1 MEPEKEHT
9 DQSKDPSKDIA
20 KDQAKDSTKD
30 SEEKPRKFLNGWTS
44 EQERLMSE
52 WSDIAMCYRW
62 LHDHSEKI
70 YHSKTLWI
78 NIPVIVLSTL
88 GGTANFGIQSIFS
101 DNSTKQL
108 ASFAIGGVSL
118 FAGLLTTI
126 NNYLRYPQLEES
138 NRVAS
143 IAWGKFQRLIAV
155 ELSLHPDERMDSMD
169 FLKVCRADLD
179 RLIEQSPPIPPQAIQ
194 LFELRFGSIKE
205 LKKPDICGA
214 LEHTRVYESSET
226 RLKQVAVDAALLL
239 RQRKNT
245 LAELLSPKIQ
255 EQIATQI
262 HTRLSDELDAR
273 KKQLEEE
280 IVTHKEEERR
290 VEEALQERQRKLH
303 AELDA
308 EKRSLQQADKPV
320 SPLQMAKR
328 SPFEQ
333 RFQRKSFTSTFQK
346 NPLWGQIPLDTSRP
360 LDTPR
365 SSSTIPLSS
374 RRPSQSR
381 EQDPPDSHP
390 ILIPSS
396 SQSYSKSVDS
406 SPVINPQ
413 HGTAPSEFSLPD
425 DQNTVIIP

>member
-1 MEPEKEHT
+1 MEPEPKKGQGQSQDQDT
-9 DQSKDPSKDIA
+9 D
-20 KDQAKDSTKD
+20 TGR
-30 SEEKPRKFLNGWTS
+30 ERKFLNGWTT

-70 YHSKTLWI
+70 YHNKTLWI

-101 DNSTKQL
+101 DDTTKKL

-169 FLKVCRADLD
+169 FLKVCRSDLD

-194 LFELRFGSIKE
+194 LFEFRFGSIKE

-255 EQIATQI
+255 DQIATQI
-262 HTRLSDELDAR
+262 QARMAEELDAR
-273 KKQLEEE
+273 KRQLEEE
-280 IVTHKEEERR
+280 IAMQKEEEKRKEEEVQR
-290 VEEALQERQRKLH
+290 VMEERQRKLH

-308 EKRSLQQADKPV
+308 EKRAL
-320 SPLQMAKR
+320 SPTLLAPLGQSVQR
-328 SPFEQ
+328 STFEH
-333 RFQRKSFTSTFQK
+333 RLQRKSFTTLQK
-346 NPLWGQIPLDTSRP
+346 NPLFTHPS
-360 LDTPR
+360 
-365 SSSTIPLSS
+365 IPLSA
-374 RRPSQSR
+374 RGPSLPR
-381 EQDPPDSHP
+381 FPPDSHP
-390 ILIPSS
+390 ILIPES
-396 SQSYSKSVDS
+396 SQPYSKSVDS
-406 SPVINPQ
+406 SPVIQPQLGPNP
-413 HGTAPSEFSLPD
+413 TEFTLPD
-425 DQNTVIIP
+425 DQNTVIVPQ

>member
-1 MEPEKEHT
+1 MESDQKKEEETGREK
-9 DQSKDPSKDIA
+9 
-20 KDQAKDSTKD
+20 
-30 SEEKPRKFLNGWTS
+30 KFLNGWTT

-70 YHSKTLWI
+70 YHKKTLWI

-101 DNSTKQL
+101 DDTSKKL

-155 ELSLHPDERMDSMD
+155 ELSLHPDERMDSLD

-194 LFELRFGSIKE
+194 LFEFRFGSIKE

-255 EQIATQI
+255 DQIATQI
-262 HTRLSDELDAR
+262 HARMSEELDAR
-273 KKQLEEE
+273 RKQMEEE
-280 IVTHKEEERR
+280 IAMQKEEEKRR
-290 VEEALQERQRKLH
+290 EEEVQRVMEERQRKIH
-303 AELDA
+303 EELDA
-308 EKRSLQQADKPV
+308 EKRALQPHANPV
-320 SPLQMAKR
+320 SPV
-328 SPFEQ
+328 Q
-333 RFQRKSFTSTFQK
+333 RSTFEHRLQRRGHFAS
-346 NPLWGQIPLDTSRP
+346 PYPSPMETHHTLPSQTV
-360 LDTPR
+360 
-365 SSSTIPLSS
+365 PLSS
-374 RRPSQSR
+374 RSVPARGATLSRGPSLL
-381 EQDPPDSHP
+381 PPSSDYP
-390 ILIPSS
+390 ILIPAS
-396 SQSYSKSVDS
+396 SQPYSKSVDS
-406 SPVINPQ
+406 SPVIPPQIGPNP
-413 HGTAPSEFSLPD
+413 TEFALPD
-425 DQNTVIIP
+425 HQNTVIMPQ

>member
-1 MEPEKEHT
+1 MEPPK
-9 DQSKDPSKDIA
+9 
-20 KDQAKDSTKD
+20 KDQGKGQGQEQDQDT
-30 SEEKPRKFLNGWTS
+30 ETGRERKFLNGWTT

-101 DNSTKQL
+101 DDTTKKL

-169 FLKVCRADLD
+169 FLKVCRSDLD
-179 RLIEQSPPIPPQAIQ
+179 RLIEQSPPIPPQAIK
-194 LFELRFGSIKE
+194 LFEFRFGSIKE

-262 HTRLSDELDAR
+262 HARMAEELDAR
-273 KKQLEEE
+273 KIQLEEE
-280 IVTHKEEERR
+280 IIMQKEEERR
-290 VEEALQERQRKLH
+290 KEEALQDRQRKLH
-303 AELDA
+303 EELDA
-308 EKRSLQQADKPV
+308 EKRALSPSLLGPLGPLGPLEQPIQRSTFESRLQRKHMF
-320 SPLQMAKR
+320 SPLKQNLLFR
-328 SPFEQ
+328 
-333 RFQRKSFTSTFQK
+333 
-346 NPLWGQIPLDTSRP
+346 GD
-360 LDTPR
+360 
-365 SSSTIPLSS
+365 TIPLSA
-374 RRPSQSR
+374 RRPSLL
-381 EQDPPDSHP
+381 PDSHP
-390 ILIPSS
+390 ILIPES
-396 SQSYSKSVDS
+396 SQPYSKSVDS
-406 SPVINPQ
+406 SPAIQPQIGPNP
-413 HGTAPSEFSLPD
+413 TEFTLPD
-425 DQNTVIIP
+425 SQNTVIVPQ

>member
-1 MEPEKEHT
+1 MEPEPKKGQGQDNDT
-9 DQSKDPSKDIA
+9 D
-20 KDQAKDSTKD
+20 TGR
-30 SEEKPRKFLNGWTS
+30 ERKFLNGWTT

-70 YHSKTLWI
+70 YHNKTLWI

-101 DNSTKQL
+101 DDTTKKL

-169 FLKVCRADLD
+169 FLKVCRSDLD

-194 LFELRFGSIKE
+194 LFEFRFGSIKE

-255 EQIATQI
+255 DQIATQI
-262 HTRLSDELDAR
+262 HARMAEELDAR
-273 KKQLEEE
+273 KKQMEEE
-280 IVTHKEEERR
+280 IAMQKEEERR
-290 VEEALQERQRKLH
+290 KEEALQDRQRKLH
-303 AELDA
+303 EELDA
-308 EKRSLQQADKPV
+308 EKRALSPSLLG
-320 SPLQMAKR
+320 PLGQSVHR
-328 SPFEQ
+328 SPFEN
-333 RFQRKSFTSTFQK
+333 RLQRKHTFS
-346 NPLWGQIPLDTSRP
+346 PLKQNTLFRGD
-360 LDTPR
+360 
-365 SSSTIPLSS
+365 TIPLSA
-374 RRPSQSR
+374 RRPSLL
-381 EQDPPDSHP
+381 PDSHP
-390 ILIPSS
+390 ILIPES
-396 SQSYSKSVDS
+396 SQPYSKSVDS
-406 SPVINPQ
+406 SPVIQPQLGPNP
-413 HGTAPSEFSLPD
+413 AEFTLPD
-425 DQNTVIIP
+425 SQNTVIVPQ

>member
-1 MEPEKEHT
+1 MESDQKKDKETGREK
-9 DQSKDPSKDIA
+9 
-20 KDQAKDSTKD
+20 
-30 SEEKPRKFLNGWTS
+30 KFLNGWTT

-52 WSDIAMCYRW
+52 WSDIATCYRW
-62 LHDHSEKI
+62 LHNHSEKI

-101 DNSTKQL
+101 DDASKQL
-108 ASFAIGGVSL
+108 ASFAIGGISL
-118 FAGLLTTI
+118 LAGLLTTI

-169 FLKVCRADLD
+169 FLKVCRSDLD
-179 RLIEQSPPIPPQAIQ
+179 RLIEQSPPIPPSAIQ
-194 LFELRFGSIKE
+194 LFEFRFGSIKE

-262 HTRLSDELDAR
+262 HARMSDELDAR
-273 KKQLEEE
+273 KTQLEEE
-280 IVTHKEEERR
+280 IVSKKEEERR
-290 VEEALQERQRKLH
+290 VEEALQDRQRKLH
-303 AELDA
+303 EELDA
-308 EKRSLQQADKPV
+308 EKRALQLEKAVSPV
-320 SPLQMAKR
+320 SPVPPVPPVQR
-328 SPFEQ
+328 STFES
-333 RFQRKSFTSTFQK
+333 RLQRKSFSFQK
-346 NPLWGQIPLDTSRP
+346 NPLYAPPS
-360 LDTPR
+360 
-365 SSSTIPLSS
+365 IPLSARGPS
-374 RRPSQSR
+374 LLPRFPSQ
-381 EQDPPDSHP
+381 QDADYP
-390 ILIPSS
+390 IVIPES
-396 SQSYSKSVDS
+396 SQPYSKSVDS
-406 SPVINPQ
+406 SPVMQSQIGPNP
-413 HGTAPSEFSLPD
+413 TEFALPD
-425 DQNTVIIP
+425 DQNTVIMPQ

>member
-1 MEPEKEHT
+1 MEPPK
-9 DQSKDPSKDIA
+9 
-20 KDQAKDSTKD
+20 KDQDQDT
-30 SEEKPRKFLNGWTS
+30 ETGREKKFLNGWTT

-70 YHSKTLWI
+70 YHKKTLWI

-101 DNSTKQL
+101 DDTSKKL

-169 FLKVCRADLD
+169 FLKVCRSDLD

-194 LFELRFGSIKE
+194 LFEFRFGSIKE

-255 EQIATQI
+255 DQIATQI
-262 HTRLSDELDAR
+262 HARMAEELDAR
-273 KKQLEEE
+273 KRQLEEE
-280 IVTHKEEERR
+280 IAMQKEEEKRK
-290 VEEALQERQRKLH
+290 EEALQDRQRKLH
-303 AELDA
+303 EELDA
-308 EKRSLQQADKPV
+308 EKRALSPSLLAPLGQSVQRSTFESRLQRKHMF
-320 SPLQMAKR
+320 SPLKQNILFR
-328 SPFEQ
+328 
-333 RFQRKSFTSTFQK
+333 
-346 NPLWGQIPLDTSRP
+346 GD
-360 LDTPR
+360 
-365 SSSTIPLSS
+365 TIPLSS
-374 RRPSQSR
+374 RRPSLL
-381 EQDPPDSHP
+381 PDSHP
-390 ILIPSS
+390 ILIPES
-396 SQSYSKSVDS
+396 SQPYSKSVDS
-406 SPVINPQ
+406 SPVIQPQIGSNP
-413 HGTAPSEFSLPD
+413 AEFTLPD
-425 DQNTVIIP
+425 AQNTVIVPQ

>member
-1 MEPEKEHT
+1 MESEK
-9 DQSKDPSKDIA
+9 DKQDKDKDKQD
-20 KDQAKDSTKD
+20 KDKQDKDK
-30 SEEKPRKFLNGWTS
+30 EEKPRKFLNGWTK

-70 YHSKTLWI
+70 YHKKTLWI

-101 DNSTKQL
+101 DDTSKKL

-155 ELSLHPDERMDSMD
+155 ELSLHPDERMDSLD

-194 LFELRFGSIKE
+194 LFEFRFGSIKE

-226 RLKQVAVDAALLL
+226 RLKQAAVDAALLL

-245 LAELLSPKIQ
+245 LTEMLSPKIQ

-262 HTRLSDELDAR
+262 HARMSDEFDAR
-273 KKQLEEE
+273 KIQLEEE
-280 IVTHKEEERR
+280 IVAHREEEKR
-290 VEEALQERQRKLH
+290 VEKALQDRQRKLH
-303 AELDA
+303 EELDA
-308 EKRSLQQADKPV
+308 EKRALQPEKAV
-320 SPLQMAKR
+320 SPVQPVQR
-328 SPFEQ
+328 STFES
-333 RFQRKSFTSTFQK
+333 RLQRKSFAFQK
-346 NPLWGQIPLDTSRP
+346 NPLYAPP
-360 LDTPR
+360 
-365 SSSTIPLSS
+365 STIPLSA
-374 RRPSQSR
+374 RGPSLLPR
-381 EQDPPDSHP
+381 VQDADYP
-390 ILIPSS
+390 IQIPES
-396 SQSYSKSVDS
+396 SQPYSKSVDS
-406 SPVINPQ
+406 SPVMQ
-413 HGTAPSEFSLPD
+413 SQRAPHPTEFSLPD
-425 DQNTVIIP
+425 DQNTVIVPQ

>member
-1 MEPEKEHT
+1 MESEK
-9 DQSKDPSKDIA
+9 DKDKDKQD
-20 KDQAKDSTKD
+20 KDKDK
-30 SEEKPRKFLNGWTS
+30 EEKPRKFLNGWTK

-70 YHSKTLWI
+70 YHGKTLWI

-101 DNSTKQL
+101 DDASKQL

-118 FAGLLTTI
+118 LAGLLTTI

-169 FLKVCRADLD
+169 FLKVCRSDLD
-179 RLIEQSPPIPPQAIQ
+179 RLIEQSPPIPPQAIR
-194 LFELRFGSIKE
+194 LFEFRFGSIKE

-226 RLKQVAVDAALLL
+226 RLKQAAVDAALLL

-245 LAELLSPKIQ
+245 LTEMLSPKIQ

-262 HTRLSDELDAR
+262 HARMSDELDAR
-273 KKQLEEE
+273 KIQLEEE
-280 IVTHKEEERR
+280 IVAHREEEKR
-290 VEEALQERQRKLH
+290 VEKALQDRQRKLH
-303 AELDA
+303 EELDA
-308 EKRSLQQADKPV
+308 EKRSLQPEKKV
-320 SPLQMAKR
+320 SPVQVVYPVQR
-328 SPFEQ
+328 STFES
-333 RFQRKSFTSTFQK
+333 RLQRKSFAFQK
-346 NPLWGQIPLDTSRP
+346 NPLYAPP
-360 LDTPR
+360 
-365 SSSTIPLSS
+365 STIPLSA
-374 RRPSQSR
+374 RGPSLLPRFPQ
-381 EQDPPDSHP
+381 QDADYP
-390 ILIPSS
+390 ILIPES
-396 SQSYSKSVDS
+396 SQTYSKSVES
-406 SPVINPQ
+406 SPVIQPQLGPNP
-413 HGTAPSEFSLPD
+413 TEFVLPD
-425 DQNTVIIP
+425 HQNMVIIPQ

>member
-1 MEPEKEHT
+1 MEPEQNKQDKDKDKEQDKDTGT
-9 DQSKDPSKDIA
+9 DGRV
-20 KDQAKDSTKD
+20 
-30 SEEKPRKFLNGWTS
+30 RKFLNGWTT

-70 YHSKTLWI
+70 YHNKTLWI

-101 DNSTKQL
+101 DDTTKKL

-169 FLKVCRADLD
+169 FLKVCRSDLD
-179 RLIEQSPPIPPQAIQ
+179 RLIEQSPPIPPQAIT
-194 LFELRFGSIKE
+194 LFEFRFGSIKE

-255 EQIATQI
+255 DQIATQI
-262 HTRLSDELDAR
+262 HARMAEELDAR
-273 KKQLEEE
+273 KRQLEEE
-280 IVTHKEEERR
+280 IVMQKEEEKRKEEEVQR
-290 VEEALQERQRKLH
+290 VMEDRQK
-303 AELDA
+303 
-308 EKRSLQQADKPV
+308 
-320 SPLQMAKR
+320 
-328 SPFEQ
+328 
-333 RFQRKSFTSTFQK
+333 
-346 NPLWGQIPLDTSRP
+346 
-360 LDTPR
+360 
-365 SSSTIPLSS
+365 
-374 RRPSQSR
+374 
-381 EQDPPDSHP
+381 DS
-390 ILIPSS
+390 
-396 SQSYSKSVDS
+396 
-406 SPVINPQ
+406 
-413 HGTAPSEFSLPD
+413 
-425 DQNTVIIP
+425 

>member
-1 MEPEKEHT
+1 MEPPK
-9 DQSKDPSKDIA
+9 
-20 KDQAKDSTKD
+20 KDQGKDQGQEQDQDT
-30 SEEKPRKFLNGWTS
+30 ETGRERKFLNGWTT

-101 DNSTKQL
+101 DDTTKKL

-169 FLKVCRADLD
+169 FLKVCRSDLD
-179 RLIEQSPPIPPQAIQ
+179 RLIEQSPPIPPQAIK
-194 LFELRFGSIKE
+194 LFEFRFGSIKE

-255 EQIATQI
+255 DQIATQI
-262 HTRLSDELDAR
+262 HARMAEELDAR
-273 KKQLEEE
+273 KIQLEEE
-280 IVTHKEEERR
+280 IAMQKEEEKRKEEEVQR
-290 VEEALQERQRKLH
+290 VMEERQRKIH
-303 AELDA
+303 EELDA
-308 EKRSLQQADKPV
+308 EKRALSPALLAPLGQSVQRSTFESRLQRKHTF
-320 SPLQMAKR
+320 SPLKQNTLFR
-328 SPFEQ
+328 
-333 RFQRKSFTSTFQK
+333 
-346 NPLWGQIPLDTSRP
+346 GD
-360 LDTPR
+360 
-365 SSSTIPLSS
+365 TIPLSA
-374 RRPSQSR
+374 RGPSLLPR
-381 EQDPPDSHP
+381 FPPDSHP
-390 ILIPSS
+390 ILIPES

-406 SPVINPQ
+406 SPVIQPQLGPNP
-413 HGTAPSEFSLPD
+413 AEFTLPD
-425 DQNTVIIP
+425 SQNTVIMPQ

>member
-1 MEPEKEHT
+1 MEPEQNKQDKDKDKQDKDT
-9 DQSKDPSKDIA
+9 D
-20 KDQAKDSTKD
+20 TGR
-30 SEEKPRKFLNGWTS
+30 ERKFLNGWTT

-101 DNSTKQL
+101 DDTTKKL

-169 FLKVCRADLD
+169 FLKVCRSDLD
-179 RLIEQSPPIPPQAIQ
+179 RLIEQSPPIPPQAIK
-194 LFELRFGSIKE
+194 LFEFRFGSIKE

-262 HTRLSDELDAR
+262 HARMAEELDAR
-273 KKQLEEE
+273 KIQLEEE
-280 IVTHKEEERR
+280 IVAHKAEEKRK
-290 VEEALQERQRKLH
+290 EEALQDRQRKLH

-308 EKRSLQQADKPV
+308 EKRALSPTVTQPV
-320 SPLQMAKR
+320 PPIQPIHR
-328 SPFEQ
+328 SPFES
-333 RFQRKSFTSTFQK
+333 RLQRKSFSLQK
-346 NPLWGQIPLDTSRP
+346 NPLYT
-360 LDTPR
+360 
-365 SSSTIPLSS
+365 STIPLSA
-374 RRPSQSR
+374 RARPQ
-381 EQDPPDSHP
+381 EADYP
-390 ILIPSS
+390 ILIPES
-396 SQSYSKSVDS
+396 SQTYSKSVES
-406 SPVINPQ
+406 SPVIQPQIGPNP
-413 HGTAPSEFSLPD
+413 TEFTLPD
-425 DQNTVIIP
+425 GQNTVIVPQ

>member
-1 MEPEKEHT
+1 MESDQKKDTETGREK
-9 DQSKDPSKDIA
+9 
-20 KDQAKDSTKD
+20 
-30 SEEKPRKFLNGWTS
+30 KFLNGWTT

-70 YHSKTLWI
+70 YHKKTLWI

-101 DNSTKQL
+101 DDTSKKL

-155 ELSLHPDERMDSMD
+155 ELSLHPDERMDSLD

-194 LFELRFGSIKE
+194 LFEFRFGSIKE

-262 HTRLSDELDAR
+262 HARMSDELDAR
-273 KKQLEEE
+273 KMQLEEE
-280 IVTHKEEERR
+280 IVSKKEEERR
-290 VEEALQERQRKLH
+290 VEEALQDRQRKLH
-303 AELDA
+303 EELDA
-308 EKRSLQQADKPV
+308 EKRALQREKAVSPV
-320 SPLQMAKR
+320 SPVPPVQRSTFEHRLQRRHFPSTVDTHHPPPLFRGDTNPLSAR
-328 SPFEQ
+328 VP
-333 RFQRKSFTSTFQK
+333 RFQDADY
-346 NPLWGQIPLDTSRP
+346 PIVIP
-360 LDTPR
+360 
-365 SSSTIPLSS
+365 
-374 RRPSQSR
+374 
-381 EQDPPDSHP
+381 E
-390 ILIPSS
+390 S
-396 SQSYSKSVDS
+396 SQPYSKSVDS
-406 SPVINPQ
+406 SPVMQPQLGPNP
-413 HGTAPSEFSLPD
+413 TEFALPD
-425 DQNTVIIP
+425 HQNTVIMPQ

>member
-1 MEPEKEHT
+1 MEPEQNKQDKDKDKQDKDT
-9 DQSKDPSKDIA
+9 D
-20 KDQAKDSTKD
+20 TGR
-30 SEEKPRKFLNGWTS
+30 ERKFLNGWTT

-101 DNSTKQL
+101 DDTTKKL

-169 FLKVCRADLD
+169 FLKVCRSDLD
-179 RLIEQSPPIPPQAIQ
+179 RLIEQSPPIPPQAIK
-194 LFELRFGSIKE
+194 LFEFRFGSIKE

-262 HTRLSDELDAR
+262 HARMAEELDAR
-273 KKQLEEE
+273 KIQLEEE
-280 IVTHKEEERR
+280 IIAHKAEEKRK
-290 VEEALQERQRKLH
+290 EEALQDRQRKLH

-308 EKRSLQQADKPV
+308 EKRALSPTVTQPV
-320 SPLQMAKR
+320 PPIQPIHR
-328 SPFEQ
+328 SPFES
-333 RFQRKSFTSTFQK
+333 RLQRKSFSLQK
-346 NPLWGQIPLDTSRP
+346 NPLYT
-360 LDTPR
+360 
-365 SSSTIPLSS
+365 STIPLSA
-374 RRPSQSR
+374 RARPQ
-381 EQDPPDSHP
+381 EADYP
-390 ILIPSS
+390 ILIPES
-396 SQSYSKSVDS
+396 SQTYSKSVES
-406 SPVINPQ
+406 SPVIQPQIGPNP
-413 HGTAPSEFSLPD
+413 TEFTLPD
-425 DQNTVIIP
+425 GQNTVIVPQ

>member
-1 MEPEKEHT
+1 MEPEPDKGKNKE
-9 DQSKDPSKDIA
+9 KDKAQD
-20 KDQAKDSTKD
+20 KEQDT
-30 SEEKPRKFLNGWTS
+30 ETGRERKFLNGWTT

-101 DNSTKQL
+101 DDTTKKL

-169 FLKVCRADLD
+169 FLKVCRSDLD
-179 RLIEQSPPIPPQAIQ
+179 RLIEQSPPIPPQAIK
-194 LFELRFGSIKE
+194 LFEFRFGSIKE

-262 HTRLSDELDAR
+262 HARMAEELDAR
-273 KKQLEEE
+273 KIQLEEE
-280 IVTHKEEERR
+280 IIAHKAEEKRK
-290 VEEALQERQRKLH
+290 EEALQERQRKLH

-308 EKRSLQQADKPV
+308 EKRALSPTVTQPV
-320 SPLQMAKR
+320 PPIQPIHR
-328 SPFEQ
+328 SPFES
-333 RFQRKSFTSTFQK
+333 RLQRKSFSLQK
-346 NPLWGQIPLDTSRP
+346 NPLYT
-360 LDTPR
+360 
-365 SSSTIPLSS
+365 STIPLSA
-374 RRPSQSR
+374 RARPQ
-381 EQDPPDSHP
+381 EADYP
-390 ILIPSS
+390 ILIPES
-396 SQSYSKSVDS
+396 SQTYSKSVES
-406 SPVINPQ
+406 SPVIQSQLGPNP
-413 HGTAPSEFSLPD
+413 TEFTLSD
-425 DQNTVIIP
+425 TQNRVIMPQ

>member
-1 MEPEKEHT
+1 MESDKDKQNKDTETGREK
-9 DQSKDPSKDIA
+9 
-20 KDQAKDSTKD
+20 
-30 SEEKPRKFLNGWTS
+30 KFLNGWTT

-101 DNSTKQL
+101 DDASKQL

-118 FAGLLTTI
+118 LAGLLTTI

-169 FLKVCRADLD
+169 FLKVCRSDLD
-179 RLIEQSPPIPPQAIQ
+179 RLIEQSPPIPPPAIR
-194 LFELRFGSIKE
+194 LFEFRFGSIKE

-262 HTRLSDELDAR
+262 HARMSDELDAR
-273 KKQLEEE
+273 KIQLEQE
-280 IVTHKEEERR
+280 IVAHREEEKRI
-290 VEEALQERQRKLH
+290 EKALQDRQRKLH
-303 AELDA
+303 EELDT
-308 EKRSLQQADKPV
+308 EKRALQRERAVSPV
-320 SPLQMAKR
+320 SPVQ
-328 SPFEQ
+328 PVPPVQ
-333 RFQRKSFTSTFQK
+333 RSTFEHRLQRRHFPSTVDTHHPPPLFRGDT
-346 NPLWGQIPLDTSRP
+346 NPLSARVPRVQDADYPIVIP
-360 LDTPR
+360 
-365 SSSTIPLSS
+365 
-374 RRPSQSR
+374 
-381 EQDPPDSHP
+381 E
-390 ILIPSS
+390 S
-396 SQSYSKSVDS
+396 SQPYSKSVDS
-406 SPVINPQ
+406 SPVMQPQLGPNP
-413 HGTAPSEFSLPD
+413 TEFVLPD
-425 DQNTVIIP
+425 HQNTVIIPQ

>member
-1 MEPEKEHT
+1 MEPPK
-9 DQSKDPSKDIA
+9 
-20 KDQAKDSTKD
+20 KDQDQDT
-30 SEEKPRKFLNGWTS
+30 ETGREKKFLNGWTT

-70 YHSKTLWI
+70 YHKKTLWI

-101 DNSTKQL
+101 DDTSKKL

-155 ELSLHPDERMDSMD
+155 ELSLHPDERMDSLD

-194 LFELRFGSIKE
+194 LFEFRFGSIKE

-255 EQIATQI
+255 DQIATQI
-262 HTRLSDELDAR
+262 HARMAEELDAR
-273 KKQLEEE
+273 KRQLEEE
-280 IVTHKEEERR
+280 IAMQKEEERR
-290 VEEALQERQRKLH
+290 KEEEVQRVMEERQRKIH
-303 AELDA
+303 EELDA
-308 EKRSLQQADKPV
+308 EKRAL
-320 SPLQMAKR
+320 SPALLAPLGQ
-328 SPFEQ
+328 SVQ
-333 RFQRKSFTSTFQK
+333 RSTFESRLQRRGHFASASQTHPSPMEARTLHSFST
-346 NPLWGQIPLDTSRP
+346 NPLFRGD
-360 LDTPR
+360 
-365 SSSTIPLSS
+365 TIPLSS
-374 RRPSQSR
+374 RRPSLL
-381 EQDPPDSHP
+381 PDSHP
-390 ILIPSS
+390 ILIPES
-396 SQSYSKSVDS
+396 SQPYSKSVDS
-406 SPVINPQ
+406 SPVIQPQLGPNP
-413 HGTAPSEFSLPD
+413 AEFTLPD
-425 DQNTVIIP
+425 AQNTVIMPQ

>member
-1 MEPEKEHT
+1 MESDKDKQYKDTEKGR
-9 DQSKDPSKDIA
+9 
-20 KDQAKDSTKD
+20 
-30 SEEKPRKFLNGWTS
+30 EKKFLNGWTT

-70 YHSKTLWI
+70 YHKKTLWI

-101 DNSTKQL
+101 DDTSKKL

-155 ELSLHPDERMDSMD
+155 ELSLHPDERMDSLD

-194 LFELRFGSIKE
+194 LFEFRFGSIKE

-255 EQIATQI
+255 DQIATQI
-262 HTRLSDELDAR
+262 HARMAEELDAR

-280 IVTHKEEERR
+280 IATQKEEEKRR
-290 VEEALQERQRKLH
+290 EEEVQRAIEERQRKIH
-303 AELDA
+303 EELDA
-308 EKRSLQQADKPV
+308 EKRALQPHATPV
-320 SPLQMAKR
+320 SPVQR
-328 SPFEQ
+328 SPFES
-333 RFQRKSFTSTFQK
+333 RLQRKSFTTLQR
-346 NPLWGQIPLDTSRP
+346 NPLFIHPS
-360 LDTPR
+360 
-365 SSSTIPLSS
+365 IPLSARTS
-374 RRPSQSR
+374 LPRFPSQQ
-381 EQDPPDSHP
+381 EPLDSHP
-390 ILIPSS
+390 ILIPAS
-396 SQSYSKSVDS
+396 SQPYSKSVDS
-406 SPVINPQ
+406 SPVMQPQLAPNP
-413 HGTAPSEFSLPD
+413 TEFALPD
-425 DQNTVIIP
+425 HQNTVIMPQ

>member
-1 MEPEKEHT
+1 MESDQKKDTETGREK
-9 DQSKDPSKDIA
+9 
-20 KDQAKDSTKD
+20 
-30 SEEKPRKFLNGWTS
+30 KFLNGWTT

-70 YHSKTLWI
+70 YHKKTLWI

-101 DNSTKQL
+101 DDTSKKL

-155 ELSLHPDERMDSMD
+155 ELSLHPDERMDSLD

-194 LFELRFGSIKE
+194 LFEFRFGSIKE

-262 HTRLSDELDAR
+262 HARMSDELDAR
-273 KKQLEEE
+273 KTQLEEE
-280 IVTHKEEERR
+280 IVSKKEEERR
-290 VEEALQERQRKLH
+290 VEEALQDRQRKLH
-303 AELDA
+303 EELDA
-308 EKRSLQQADKPV
+308 EKRALQREKAVSPV
-320 SPLQMAKR
+320 SPV
-328 SPFEQ
+328 PPVQ
-333 RFQRKSFTSTFQK
+333 RSTFEHRLQRRHFPSTVDTHHPPPLFRGDT
-346 NPLWGQIPLDTSRP
+346 NPLSARVPRVQDADYPIVIP
-360 LDTPR
+360 
-365 SSSTIPLSS
+365 
-374 RRPSQSR
+374 
-381 EQDPPDSHP
+381 E
-390 ILIPSS
+390 S
-396 SQSYSKSVDS
+396 SQPYSKSVDS
-406 SPVINPQ
+406 SPVMQPQLGPNP
-413 HGTAPSEFSLPD
+413 TEFALPD
-425 DQNTVIIP
+425 HQNTVIMPQ

>member
-1 MEPEKEHT
+1 MESDQKKDTETGREK
-9 DQSKDPSKDIA
+9 
-20 KDQAKDSTKD
+20 
-30 SEEKPRKFLNGWTS
+30 KFLNGWTT

-70 YHSKTLWI
+70 YHKKTLWI

-88 GGTANFGIQSIFS
+88 GGTTNFGIQSIFS
-101 DNSTKQL
+101 DDTSKKL

-155 ELSLHPDERMDSMD
+155 ELSLHPDERMDSLD

-194 LFELRFGSIKE
+194 LFEFRFGSIKE

-262 HTRLSDELDAR
+262 HARMSDELDAR
-273 KKQLEEE
+273 KTQLEEE
-280 IVTHKEEERR
+280 IVSKKEEERR
-290 VEEALQERQRKLH
+290 VEEALQDRQRKLH
-303 AELDA
+303 EELDA
-308 EKRSLQQADKPV
+308 EKRALQREKAVSPV
-320 SPLQMAKR
+320 SPV
-328 SPFEQ
+328 PPVQ
-333 RFQRKSFTSTFQK
+333 RSTFEHRLQRRHFPSTVDTHHPPPLFRGDT
-346 NPLWGQIPLDTSRP
+346 NPLSARVPRVQDADYPIVIP
-360 LDTPR
+360 
-365 SSSTIPLSS
+365 
-374 RRPSQSR
+374 
-381 EQDPPDSHP
+381 E
-390 ILIPSS
+390 S
-396 SQSYSKSVDS
+396 SQPYSKSVDS
-406 SPVINPQ
+406 SPVMQPQLGPNP
-413 HGTAPSEFSLPD
+413 TEFALPD
-425 DQNTVIIP
+425 HQNTVIMPQ

>member
-1 MEPEKEHT
+1 MEPEQNKQDKDKDKQDKDT
-9 DQSKDPSKDIA
+9 D
-20 KDQAKDSTKD
+20 TGR
-30 SEEKPRKFLNGWTS
+30 ERKFLNGWTT

-101 DNSTKQL
+101 DDTTKKL

-169 FLKVCRADLD
+169 FLKVCRSDLD
-179 RLIEQSPPIPPQAIQ
+179 RLIEQSPPIPPQAIK
-194 LFELRFGSIKE
+194 LFEFRFGSIKE

-262 HTRLSDELDAR
+262 HARMAEELDAR
-273 KKQLEEE
+273 KIQLEEE
-280 IVTHKEEERR
+280 IIAHKAEEKRK
-290 VEEALQERQRKLH
+290 EEALQERQRKLH

-308 EKRSLQQADKPV
+308 EKRALSPTVTQPV
-320 SPLQMAKR
+320 PPIQPIHR
-328 SPFEQ
+328 SPFES
-333 RFQRKSFTSTFQK
+333 RLQRKSFSLQK
-346 NPLWGQIPLDTSRP
+346 NPLYT
-360 LDTPR
+360 
-365 SSSTIPLSS
+365 STIPLSA
-374 RRPSQSR
+374 RARPQ
-381 EQDPPDSHP
+381 EADYP
-390 ILIPSS
+390 ILIPES
-396 SQSYSKSVDS
+396 SQTYSKSVES
-406 SPVINPQ
+406 SPVIQPQLGPNP
-413 HGTAPSEFSLPD
+413 TEFALPD
-425 DQNTVIIP
+425 DQNTVIVPQ

>member
-1 MEPEKEHT
+1 MEPEPKKGQDT
-9 DQSKDPSKDIA
+9 D
-20 KDQAKDSTKD
+20 T
-30 SEEKPRKFLNGWTS
+30 ETGREKKFLNGWTT

-70 YHSKTLWI
+70 YHKKTLWI

-101 DNSTKQL
+101 DDTTKKL

-194 LFELRFGSIKE
+194 LFEIRFGSIKE

-255 EQIATQI
+255 DQIATQI
-262 HTRLSDELDAR
+262 QARMAEELDAR
-273 KKQLEEE
+273 KRQLEEE
-280 IVTHKEEERR
+280 IAMQKEEEKRK
-290 VEEALQERQRKLH
+290 EEEVQRALEERQRKIH

-308 EKRSLQQADKPV
+308 EKRALSPTLLAPV
-320 SPLQMAKR
+320 GQSVQR
-328 SPFEQ
+328 SSFEH
-333 RFQRKSFTSTFQK
+333 RLQRKSVFLPLQR
-346 NPLWGQIPLDTSRP
+346 NPLFSRG
-360 LDTPR
+360 DA
-365 SSSTIPLSS
+365 IPLSA
-374 RRPSQSR
+374 RGPSLPRFS
-381 EQDPPDSHP
+381 PDSHP
-390 ILIPSS
+390 ILIPES
-396 SQSYSKSVDS
+396 SQPYSKSVDS
-406 SPVINPQ
+406 SPVIQPQLGPNP
-413 HGTAPSEFSLPD
+413 AEFTLPD
-425 DQNTVIIP
+425 NQNTVIVPQ

>member
-1 MEPEKEHT
+1 MESEKE
-9 DQSKDPSKDIA
+9 KDKDKA
-20 KDQAKDSTKD
+20 
-30 SEEKPRKFLNGWTS
+30 RKFLNGWTK

-101 DNSTKQL
+101 DDATKQL

-118 FAGLLTTI
+118 LAGLLTTI

-169 FLKVCRADLD
+169 FLKVCRSDLD
-179 RLIEQSPPIPPQAIQ
+179 RLIEQSPPIPPPAIR
-194 LFELRFGSIKE
+194 LFEFRFGSIKE

-226 RLKQVAVDAALLL
+226 RLKHAAVDAALLL

-262 HTRLSDELDAR
+262 HARMSDELDAR
-273 KKQLEEE
+273 KTQLEEE
-280 IVTHKEEERR
+280 IVSKKEEEKR
-290 VEEALQERQRKLH
+290 VEEALQDRQRKLH
-303 AELDA
+303 EELDA
-308 EKRSLQQADKPV
+308 EKRALQREKAVSPV
-320 SPLQMAKR
+320 SPVQPVQR
-328 SPFEQ
+328 STFES
-333 RFQRKSFTSTFQK
+333 RLQRKSFTTLQRNSLFTH
-346 NPLWGQIPLDTSRP
+346 PS
-360 LDTPR
+360 
-365 SSSTIPLSS
+365 IPLSA
-374 RRPSQSR
+374 RVPRF
-381 EQDPPDSHP
+381 QDADSHP
-390 ILIPSS
+390 ILIPES
-396 SQSYSKSVDS
+396 SQPYSKSVDS
-406 SPVINPQ
+406 SPVMQPQLGPNP
-413 HGTAPSEFSLPD
+413 TEFALPD
-425 DQNTVIIP
+425 DQNTVIMPQ

>member
-1 MEPEKEHT
+1 MEPPK
-9 DQSKDPSKDIA
+9 
-20 KDQAKDSTKD
+20 KDQGKGQGQEQNQDT
-30 SEEKPRKFLNGWTS
+30 ETGRERKFLNGWTT

-101 DNSTKQL
+101 DDTTKKL

-169 FLKVCRADLD
+169 FLKVCRSDLD
-179 RLIEQSPPIPPQAIQ
+179 RLIEQSPPIPPQAIK
-194 LFELRFGSIKE
+194 LFEFRFGSIKE

-255 EQIATQI
+255 DQIATQI
-262 HTRLSDELDAR
+262 HARMAEELDAR
-273 KKQLEEE
+273 KIQLEEE
-280 IVTHKEEERR
+280 IAMQKEEERR
-290 VEEALQERQRKLH
+290 KEEALQDRQRKLH
-303 AELDA
+303 EELDA
-308 EKRSLQQADKPV
+308 EKRALSPSLLGPLGPLGPLAQPV
-320 SPLQMAKR
+320 HRSTFESRLQRKHMFSPLKQNTLFR
-328 SPFEQ
+328 
-333 RFQRKSFTSTFQK
+333 
-346 NPLWGQIPLDTSRP
+346 GD
-360 LDTPR
+360 
-365 SSSTIPLSS
+365 TIPLSS
-374 RRPSQSR
+374 RRPSLL
-381 EQDPPDSHP
+381 PDSHP
-390 ILIPSS
+390 ILIPES
-396 SQSYSKSVDS
+396 SQPYSKSVDS
-406 SPVINPQ
+406 SPVIQPQLGPNP
-413 HGTAPSEFSLPD
+413 AEFTLPD
-425 DQNTVIIP
+425 AQNMVIVPQ

>member
-1 MEPEKEHT
+1 MEPEQNKQDKDKDKQDKDT
-9 DQSKDPSKDIA
+9 D
-20 KDQAKDSTKD
+20 TGR
-30 SEEKPRKFLNGWTS
+30 ERKFLNGWTT

-101 DNSTKQL
+101 DDTTKKL

-169 FLKVCRADLD
+169 FLKVCRSDLD
-179 RLIEQSPPIPPQAIQ
+179 RLIEQSPPIPPQAIK
-194 LFELRFGSIKE
+194 LFEFRFGSIKE

-262 HTRLSDELDAR
+262 HARMAEELDAR
-273 KKQLEEE
+273 KIQLEEE
-280 IVTHKEEERR
+280 IVAHKAEEKRK
-290 VEEALQERQRKLH
+290 EEALQERQRKLH

-308 EKRSLQQADKPV
+308 EKRALSPTVTQPV
-320 SPLQMAKR
+320 PPIQPIHR
-328 SPFEQ
+328 SPFES
-333 RFQRKSFTSTFQK
+333 RLQRKSFSLQK
-346 NPLWGQIPLDTSRP
+346 NPLYT
-360 LDTPR
+360 
-365 SSSTIPLSS
+365 STIPLSA
-374 RRPSQSR
+374 RARPQ
-381 EQDPPDSHP
+381 EADYP
-390 ILIPSS
+390 ILIPES
-396 SQSYSKSVDS
+396 SQTYSKSVES
-406 SPVINPQ
+406 SPVIQPQLGPNP
-413 HGTAPSEFSLPD
+413 TEFALPD
-425 DQNTVIIP
+425 DQNTVIVPQQVAP

>member
-1 MEPEKEHT
+1 MESEKNKQ
-9 DQSKDPSKDIA
+9 DKDKQDKD
-20 KDQAKDSTKD
+20 T
-30 SEEKPRKFLNGWTS
+30 ETGREKKFLNGWTT

-70 YHSKTLWI
+70 YHKKTLWI

-101 DNSTKQL
+101 DDTSKKL

-155 ELSLHPDERMDSMD
+155 ELSLHPDERMDSLD

-194 LFELRFGSIKE
+194 LFEFRFGSIKE

-262 HTRLSDELDAR
+262 HARMSDELDAR
-273 KKQLEEE
+273 KIQLEQE
-280 IVTHKEEERR
+280 IISKKEEEKR
-290 VEEALQERQRKLH
+290 VEEALQDRQRKLH
-303 AELDA
+303 EELDA
-308 EKRSLQQADKPV
+308 EKRALQPEKPV
-320 SPLQMAKR
+320 SPVQPVQR
-328 SPFEQ
+328 STFES
-333 RFQRKSFTSTFQK
+333 RLQRKSFAMGALRS
-346 NPLWGQIPLDTSRP
+346 PIPPSIRADPYSLSSMETRN
-360 LDTPR
+360 L
-365 SSSTIPLSS
+365 SSTIPLSARS
-374 RRPSQSR
+374 LLPRA
-381 EQDPPDSHP
+381 QDADYP
-390 ILIPSS
+390 IQIPES
-396 SQSYSKSVDS
+396 SQPYSKSVDS
-406 SPVINPQ
+406 SPVMQPQ
-413 HGTAPSEFSLPD
+413 HAPNPTEFSLPD
-425 DQNTVIIP
+425 DQNTVIVPQ

>member
-1 MEPEKEHT
+1 MEPEQNKQDKDKEQDKDT
-9 DQSKDPSKDIA
+9 D
-20 KDQAKDSTKD
+20 TGR
-30 SEEKPRKFLNGWTS
+30 ERKFLNGWTT

-101 DNSTKQL
+101 DDTTKKL

-169 FLKVCRADLD
+169 FLKVCRSDLD
-179 RLIEQSPPIPPQAIQ
+179 RLIEQSPPIPPQAIK
-194 LFELRFGSIKE
+194 LFEFRFGSIKE

-262 HTRLSDELDAR
+262 HARMAEELDAR
-273 KKQLEEE
+273 KIQLEEE
-280 IVTHKEEERR
+280 IVAQREEEKRK
-290 VEEALQERQRKLH
+290 EEALQERQRKLH

-308 EKRSLQQADKPV
+308 EKRALSPTVTQPV
-320 SPLQMAKR
+320 PPIQPIHR
-328 SPFEQ
+328 STFES
-333 RFQRKSFTSTFQK
+333 RLQRKSFSLQK
-346 NPLWGQIPLDTSRP
+346 NPLYA
-360 LDTPR
+360 
-365 SSSTIPLSS
+365 STIPLSA
-374 RRPSQSR
+374 RARP
-381 EQDPPDSHP
+381 QDADSHP
-390 ILIPSS
+390 ILIPES
-396 SQSYSKSVDS
+396 SQTYSKSVES
-406 SPVINPQ
+406 SPVIQPQLGPNP
-413 HGTAPSEFSLPD
+413 TEFTLPD
-425 DQNTVIIP
+425 DQNTVIVPQ

>member
-1 MEPEKEHT
+1 MEPEQDKN
-9 DQSKDPSKDIA
+9 QNKDNDK
-20 KDQAKDSTKD
+20 TKNAED
-30 SEEKPRKFLNGWTS
+30 KPRKFLNGWTK

-70 YHSKTLWI
+70 YHKKTLWI

-101 DNSTKQL
+101 DDTTKKL

-226 RLKQVAVDAALLL
+226 RLKQAAVDAALLL

-245 LAELLSPKIQ
+245 LTEMLSPKIQ

-262 HTRLSDELDAR
+262 HARMSDELDAR

-280 IVTHKEEERR
+280 IVTHRAEEKRI
-290 VEEALQERQRKLH
+290 EEALQDRQRKLH
-303 AELDA
+303 EELDA
-308 EKRSLQQADKPV
+308 EKRSLQPV
-320 SPLQMAKR
+320 SPVQPVQPIQPIHR
-328 SPFEQ
+328 STFES
-333 RFQRKSFTSTFQK
+333 RLQRKSFSFQK
-346 NPLWGQIPLDTSRP
+346 NPLYAPP
-360 LDTPR
+360 
-365 SSSTIPLSS
+365 STIPLSARS
-374 RRPSQSR
+374 LLPRFPQ
-381 EQDPPDSHP
+381 QDTDSHP
-390 ILIPSS
+390 ILIPES

-406 SPVINPQ
+406 SPVIQPDLAPNP
-413 HGTAPSEFSLPD
+413 TEFSLPD
-425 DQNTVIIP
+425 DQNAVIVPQ

>member
-1 MEPEKEHT
+1 MESEK
-9 DQSKDPSKDIA
+9 DKDKDKQD
-20 KDQAKDSTKD
+20 KDKQDKDKQDKD
-30 SEEKPRKFLNGWTS
+30 KEEKPRKFLNGWTK

-70 YHSKTLWI
+70 YHGKTLWI

-101 DNSTKQL
+101 DDASKQL

-118 FAGLLTTI
+118 LAGLLTTI

-169 FLKVCRADLD
+169 FLKVCRSDLD
-179 RLIEQSPPIPPQAIQ
+179 RLIEQSPPIPPQAIR
-194 LFELRFGSIKE
+194 LFEFRFGSIKE

-226 RLKQVAVDAALLL
+226 RLKQAAVDAALLL

-245 LAELLSPKIQ
+245 LTEMLSPKIQ

-262 HTRLSDELDAR
+262 HARMSDEFDAR
-273 KKQLEEE
+273 KIQMEEE
-280 IVTHKEEERR
+280 IVAHREEEKR
-290 VEEALQERQRKLH
+290 VEKALQDRQRKLH
-303 AELDA
+303 EELDA
-308 EKRSLQQADKPV
+308 EKRALQPEKPV
-320 SPLQMAKR
+320 SPVQPVQR
-328 SPFEQ
+328 STFES
-333 RFQRKSFTSTFQK
+333 RLQRKSFAFQK
-346 NPLWGQIPLDTSRP
+346 NPLYAPP
-360 LDTPR
+360 
-365 SSSTIPLSS
+365 STIPLSARGPSLVS
-374 RRPSQSR
+374 RAQNA
-381 EQDPPDSHP
+381 DYP
-390 ILIPSS
+390 IQIPES
-396 SQSYSKSVDS
+396 SQPYSKSVDS
-406 SPVINPQ
+406 SPVMQ
-413 HGTAPSEFSLPD
+413 SQRAPHPTEFSLPD
-425 DQNTVIIP
+425 DQNTVIVPQ

>member
-1 MEPEKEHT
+1 MDPPSTNKET
-9 DQSKDPSKDIA
+9 PVAEQG
-20 KDQAKDSTKD
+20 
-30 SEEKPRKFLNGWTS
+30 EEKTRKFLNGWTK

-62 LHDHSEKI
+62 LHDQSEKI
-70 YHSKTLWI
+70 YHGKTLWI

-101 DNSTKQL
+101 DDASKQL
-108 ASFAIGGVSL
+108 ASFAIGGISL

-169 FLKVCRADLD
+169 FLKVCRAELD
-179 RLIEQSPPIPPQAIQ
+179 RLIEQSPPIPPQAIL
-194 LFELRFGSIKE
+194 LFESRFGSIKE

-226 RLKQVAVDAALLL
+226 RLKQAAVDAALLL

-262 HTRLSDELDAR
+262 QARMSDEFDAR

-280 IVTHKEEERR
+280 IIMHKEEEKR
-290 VEEALQERQRKLH
+290 VEEEIQRVMEERQKKIH
-303 AELDA
+303 EELDA
-308 EKRSLQQADKPV
+308 EKQRVLHPHVAATSV
-320 SPLQMAKR
+320 SQIQR
-328 SPFEQ
+328 SPFENRLQQKSIFSTLQ
-333 RFQRKSFTSTFQK
+333 R
-346 NPLWGQIPLDTSRP
+346 NPLYQRMNTVSASSVAASLVQAPPVVS
-360 LDTPR
+360 PR
-365 SSSTIPLSS
+365 LPSPSMLSPPSPLS
-374 RRPSQSR
+374 P
-381 EQDPPDSHP
+381 PLVPAPDSVLDSHR

-396 SQSYSKSVDS
+396 DQSYSKSVDS
-406 SPVINPQ
+406 SPVMGPDS
-413 HGTAPSEFSLPD
+413 AVLPSDASL
-425 DQNTVIIP
+425 Q

>member
-1 MEPEKEHT
+1 MESDQKKDTETGREK
-9 DQSKDPSKDIA
+9 
-20 KDQAKDSTKD
+20 
-30 SEEKPRKFLNGWTS
+30 KFLNGWTT

-52 WSDIAMCYRW
+52 WSDIATCYRW
-62 LHDHSEKI
+62 LHNHSEKI

-101 DNSTKQL
+101 DDASKQL
-108 ASFAIGGVSL
+108 ASFAIGGISL
-118 FAGLLTTI
+118 LAGLLTTI

-169 FLKVCRADLD
+169 FLKVCRSDLD
-179 RLIEQSPPIPPQAIQ
+179 RLIEQSPPIPPSAIQ
-194 LFELRFGSIKE
+194 LFEFRFGSIKE

-262 HTRLSDELDAR
+262 HARMSDELDAR
-273 KKQLEEE
+273 KTQLEEE
-280 IVTHKEEERR
+280 IVSKKEEERR
-290 VEEALQERQRKLH
+290 VEEALQDRQRKLH
-303 AELDA
+303 EELDA
-308 EKRSLQQADKPV
+308 EKRALQLEKAVSPV
-320 SPLQMAKR
+320 SPV
-328 SPFEQ
+328 PPVQ
-333 RFQRKSFTSTFQK
+333 RSTFEHRLQRRHFPSTVDTHHPPPLFRGDT
-346 NPLWGQIPLDTSRP
+346 NPLSARVPRVQDADYPIVIP
-360 LDTPR
+360 
-365 SSSTIPLSS
+365 
-374 RRPSQSR
+374 
-381 EQDPPDSHP
+381 E
-390 ILIPSS
+390 S
-396 SQSYSKSVDS
+396 SQPYSKSVDS
-406 SPVINPQ
+406 SPVMQSQIGPNP
-413 HGTAPSEFSLPD
+413 TEFALPD
-425 DQNTVIIP
+425 DQNTVIMPQ

>member
-1 MEPEKEHT
+1 MESEKNKQ
-9 DQSKDPSKDIA
+9 DKDKD
-20 KDQAKDSTKD
+20 T
-30 SEEKPRKFLNGWTS
+30 ETGREKKFLNGWTT

-70 YHSKTLWI
+70 YHKKTLWI

-101 DNSTKQL
+101 DDTSKKL

-155 ELSLHPDERMDSMD
+155 ELSLHPDERMDSLD

-194 LFELRFGSIKE
+194 LFEFRFGSIKE

-245 LAELLSPKIQ
+245 LTEMLSPKIQ

-262 HTRLSDELDAR
+262 HARMSDEFDAR
-273 KKQLEEE
+273 KIQLEEE
-280 IVTHKEEERR
+280 IVAHREEEKR
-290 VEEALQERQRKLH
+290 VEKALQDRQRKLH
-303 AELDA
+303 EELDA
-308 EKRSLQQADKPV
+308 EKRALQPEKPV
-320 SPLQMAKR
+320 SPVQPVQPVQR
-328 SPFEQ
+328 STFES
-333 RFQRKSFTSTFQK
+333 RLQRKSFAMGALRSPIPPSIRADPYSLSSMETR
-346 NPLWGQIPLDTSRP
+346 NP
-360 LDTPR
+360 
-365 SSSTIPLSS
+365 SSTIPLSARS
-374 RRPSQSR
+374 LLPRFPQQ
-381 EQDPPDSHP
+381 EPFDSHP
-390 ILIPSS
+390 IQIPES
-396 SQSYSKSVDS
+396 SQPYSKSVDS
-406 SPVINPQ
+406 SPVMQPQ
-413 HGTAPSEFSLPD
+413 HAPNPTEFSLPD
-425 DQNTVIIP
+425 DQNTVIVPQ

>member
-1 MEPEKEHT
+1 MEPPK
-9 DQSKDPSKDIA
+9 
-20 KDQAKDSTKD
+20 KDQGKGQGQEQDQDT
-30 SEEKPRKFLNGWTS
+30 ETGRERKFLNGWTT

-101 DNSTKQL
+101 DDTTKKL

-169 FLKVCRADLD
+169 FLKVCRSDLD
-179 RLIEQSPPIPPQAIQ
+179 RLIEQSPPIPPQAIK
-194 LFELRFGSIKE
+194 LFEFRFGSIKE

-255 EQIATQI
+255 DQIATQI
-262 HTRLSDELDAR
+262 HARMAEELDAR
-273 KKQLEEE
+273 KRQLEEE
-280 IVTHKEEERR
+280 ITMQKEEEKRKEEEVQR
-290 VEEALQERQRKLH
+290 VMEERQRKIH
-303 AELDA
+303 EELDA
-308 EKRSLQQADKPV
+308 EKRALSPALLAPLGQSVQRSTFESRLQRKHTF
-320 SPLQMAKR
+320 SPLKQNTLFR
-328 SPFEQ
+328 
-333 RFQRKSFTSTFQK
+333 
-346 NPLWGQIPLDTSRP
+346 GD
-360 LDTPR
+360 
-365 SSSTIPLSS
+365 TIPLSA
-374 RRPSQSR
+374 RGPSLLPR
-381 EQDPPDSHP
+381 FPPDSHP
-390 ILIPSS
+390 ILIPES

-406 SPVINPQ
+406 SPVIQPQLGPNP
-413 HGTAPSEFSLPD
+413 AEFTLPD
-425 DQNTVIIP
+425 SQNTVIMPQ

>member
-1 MEPEKEHT
+1 MEPPK
-9 DQSKDPSKDIA
+9 
-20 KDQAKDSTKD
+20 KDQDQDT
-30 SEEKPRKFLNGWTS
+30 ETGREKKFLNGWTT

-70 YHSKTLWI
+70 YHKKTLWI

-101 DNSTKQL
+101 DDTSKKL

-155 ELSLHPDERMDSMD
+155 ELSLHPDERMDSLD

-194 LFELRFGSIKE
+194 LFEFRFGSIKE

-255 EQIATQI
+255 DQIATQI
-262 HTRLSDELDAR
+262 HARMAEELDAR
-273 KKQLEEE
+273 KRQLEEE
-280 IVTHKEEERR
+280 IAMQKEEERR
-290 VEEALQERQRKLH
+290 KEEEVQRVMEERQRKIH
-303 AELDA
+303 EELDA
-308 EKRSLQQADKPV
+308 EKRALSPALLAPLGQSVQRSTFESRLQRKHTF
-320 SPLQMAKR
+320 SPLKQNTLWGHSASPHPSPMETR
-328 SPFEQ
+328 SPSQ
-333 RFQRKSFTSTFQK
+333 MV
-346 NPLWGQIPLDTSRP
+346 
-360 LDTPR
+360 
-365 SSSTIPLSS
+365 PLSA
-374 RRPSQSR
+374 RRPSLL
-381 EQDPPDSHP
+381 PDSHP
-390 ILIPSS
+390 ILIPES
-396 SQSYSKSVDS
+396 SQPYSKSVDS
-406 SPVINPQ
+406 SPVIQPQLGPNP
-413 HGTAPSEFSLPD
+413 AEFTLPD
-425 DQNTVIIP
+425 AQNTVIVPQ